1 MELWRDGVAKTGDE
15 WVAVGEESSS
25 SAVRTGDFVMDSGV
39 LGLENTA
46 RLLGERSG

>member
-15 WVAVGEESSS
+15 WVVVGEDSLSP
-25 SAVRTGDFVMDSGV
+25 VRTGDFVMDSGV